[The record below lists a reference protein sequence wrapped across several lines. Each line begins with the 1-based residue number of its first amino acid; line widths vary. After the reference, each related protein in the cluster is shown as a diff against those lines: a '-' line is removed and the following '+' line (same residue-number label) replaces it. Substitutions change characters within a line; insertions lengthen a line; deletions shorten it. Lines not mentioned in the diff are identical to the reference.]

1 MQKLDRLGWAEGFSF
16 TSYGVKIGLRTSK
29 SGFVESLVGLLPPG
43 WEVSDDPRVHAMYSF
58 VVGGSD
64 PRRNVRLL
72 NLVYANSR
80 RVARERE
87 LKTALDLFEADL
99 RLCVAY
105 KARRRVFVH
114 AGVVGWKGEAI
125 VIPGRTFS
133 GKTTLVAAL
142 IKLGAEYYSDEY
154 AVLDLKGRVHAFPRP
169 LSVREGSAPQGT
181 PHSIEEFGAVAGKKP
196 LPMGL
201 VVDTHYRD
209 GALWRPREVSRGAAV
224 LALLN
229 NPVSARSRP
238 ARNMPVLRRAVS
250 EASAQKGVRGEAE
263 GVAYRILSEVD
274 IRMKWNRKCTQ
285 R

>member
-16 TSYGVKIGLRTSK
+16 ISYGVKVGLRASK
-29 SGFVESLVGLLPPG
+29 PGFVESVSDLLPPG
-43 WEVSDDPRVHAMYSF
+43 WKVSDDPLVHALYSF
-58 VVGGSD
+58 VVGGNE

-87 LKTALDLFEADL
+87 LKAALDLFEADL

-105 KARRRVFVH
+105 NARRRVFVH
-114 AGVVGWKGEAI
+114 AGVVGWKGKAI

-142 IKLGAEYYSDEY
+142 IRLGAEYYSDEY

-169 LSVREGSAPQGT
+169 LSVREGGALQGT
-181 PHSIEEFGAVAGKKP
+181 PHSIEEFDAVAGNKP
-196 LPMGL
+196 LPIGL

-209 GALWRPREVSRGAAV
+209 GTRWRPREVSRGAAV

-229 NPVSARSRP
+229 NTVSARSRP

-250 EASAQKGVRGEAE
+250 NAIALKGVRGDAE
-263 GVAYRILSEVD
+263 GVARRLLSALD
-274 IRMKWNRKCTQ
+274 IRLAKLKSRP
-285 R
+285 